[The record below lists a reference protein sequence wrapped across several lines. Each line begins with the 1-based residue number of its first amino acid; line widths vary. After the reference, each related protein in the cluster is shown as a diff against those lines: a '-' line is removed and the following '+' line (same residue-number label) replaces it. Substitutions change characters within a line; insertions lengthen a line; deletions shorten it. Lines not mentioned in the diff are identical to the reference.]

1 MLESYFSSRRFQ
13 SPFLRSIQLVSPLSA
28 LWACLLGPIYYWRKR
43 APIEAALFGVT
54 MAALLFV
61 DDDGDIL
68 GMSTG
73 LDLRSVTWLVFAL
86 ATPVLLPA
94 CYRRKGWVELPTG
107 TQLSAQAF
115 SNSREYDPP
124 GN

>member
-73 LDLRSVTWLVFAL
+73 LDLGSVIWLVFAL
-86 ATPVLLPA
+86 AAPVLLPA

-115 SNSREYDPP
+115 SNSREYDRP

>member
-1 MLESYFSSRRFQ
+1 MLGSYFSSRRFQ

-28 LWACLLGPIYYWRKR
+28 LWAFLLGPVYYWRKR
-43 APIEAALFGVT
+43 APIEAAMFGVT
-54 MAALLFV
+54 IAALVFV

-73 LDLRSVTWLVFAL
+73 LDLGSVIWLVFAL
-86 ATPVLLPA
+86 AAPVLLPA
-94 CYRRKGWVELPTG
+94 CYRRKGWVELTTG

-115 SNSREYDPP
+115 SDLRGYDGPSD
-124 GN
+124 